1 MSEDPDFDMKVVKK
15 DTMKER
21 TSGAA
26 AEQDEEPTSGRT
38 LDDLPEIEWVPDD
51 WDLTTIGEVAES
63 VVGGGTPL
71 KSEAKYWGGKIPW
84 ASVKDLDGTTADS
97 TEDFITEEGVEN
109 SATNLIPS
117 GSIIV
122 STRMTVGEA
131 FMNLVDMAIN
141 QDLKAIRPDQSRSN
155 TYFLTYALRGKDE
168 YLKSLGRGTTVS
180 GITTADLKRTHLSL
194 PPLPEQRKIA
204 SVLYAVDQAIQKT
217 EAIIEQATQAQR
229 GLLREL
235 LTEGFNDH
243 ETTNA
248 GALGEIPTDW
258 RTEKLGQVADVQ
270 RGKFTHR
277 PRNDPDFYDGAYPF
291 IQTGEVVEARGKL
304 THYSQT
310 LNEKGRGV
318 SKRFD
323 AGTIVIT
330 IAGNIGDTAIAT
342 FPIYFPDSL
351 VGITAG
357 DEVDPYYLEFFL
369 RSRKKYLNRLA
380 TETTQK
386 NLNLSLLRPIDV
398 ALPPLSEQREI
409 AGVLKGLDSK
419 IRSEKR
425 YTHQLQSL
433 KRGLMQDLLTGEVRT
448 MDKAIEVLGEVK
460 AHG

>member
-204 SVLYAVDQAIQKT
+204 SVLYAVDQALHKT
-217 EAIIEQATQAQR
+217 EEIIEQTKRLKQ
-229 GLLREL
+229 GLVQDLIVDRDSKKFEVFRLKEVISNIKGGYAFKSSQYSKKGIPLVQTKNFANRDDIKPTGEFKRIPKSMAEEKGEYVLSGGEL
-235 LTEGFNDH
+235 LISMVGSN
-243 ETTNA
+243 
-248 GALGEIPTDW
+248 
-258 RTEKLGQVADVQ
+258 
-270 RGKFTHR
+270 
-277 PRNDPDFYDGAYPF
+277 
-291 IQTGEVVEARGKL
+291 GEVCMIPENMTAAQNQNIWRLETKENVKKEYLMHLLYGSKKKIKRAERGSTRVFLGK
-304 THYSQT
+304 
-310 LNEKGRGV
+310 NE
-318 SKRFD
+318 F
-323 AGTIVIT
+323 
-330 IAGNIGDTAIAT
+330 
-342 FPIYFPDSL
+342 
-351 VGITAG
+351 
-357 DEVDPYYLEFFL
+357 
-369 RSRKKYLNRLA
+369 
-380 TETTQK
+380 K
-386 NLNLSLLRPIDV
+386 NLKMTIPPIELQKEICNKLKHVSLKIDV
-398 ALPPLSEQREI
+398 EKDYKEQLE
-409 AGVLKGLDSK
+409 V
-419 IRSEKR
+419 
-425 YTHQLQSL
+425 L

-448 MDKAIEVLGEVK
+448 ADKAIEVLGEVK